1 MDSTNLDRRH
11 LLAGMAATA
20 AIISLPRA
28 ATALSDR
35 NTALK
40 GKHHDIHK
48 ERAARMA
55 IGFLEGN

>member
-1 MDSTNLDRRH
+1 
-11 LLAGMAATA
+11 MAATA